1 MCRYL
6 SPNQYEV
13 LKDISEGK
21 SLADLMLDKYNS
33 RSIGVLLRYGLIQRK
48 DYTDEAGTLREGWS
62 PSPAGC
68 EAADFYEKRAEE
80 DRKKQEALK
89 AVQAKREQAL
99 DKYRWISRKAII
111 ALSAYHAEQQAKDM
125 IIEEV
130 RHIFG
135 WDAEAKKA
143 MDRIDQQII
152 RDISEQKTSNWK

>member
-13 LKDISEGK
+13 LKDIAEGK
-21 SLADLMLDKYNS
+21 SLAELMLDKYNS

-48 DYTDEAGTLREGWS
+48 DYTDAAGTLREGWS

-80 DRKKQEALK
+80 DRKKQEVVK
-89 AVQAKREQAL
+89 AVQAKRELAL
-99 DKYRWISRKAII
+99 DKYRWISRKVLI
-111 ALSAYHAEQQAKDM
+111 ALSAYLEEQESKDM
-125 IIEEV
+125 IIKEV
-130 RHIFG
+130 RRTFE

-152 RDISEQKTSNWK
+152 SDSAYQETSNWK